1 MPTSEYNP
9 HIIPKA
15 TWGIQTKRPLRW
27 LAVIQWYNL
36 RQEFEASDCWWS
48 RVTRWPRDGRTL
60 SHNHQENYSRKEIG
74 YCGRNLESFIKLY
87 SKQKTICKALQHSEP
102 QNLSLNFWSSRK
114 TSSNQTRN
122 NSTKDVNRNKF
133 AGWVAPKH
141 HYMIPSQS
149 SGSSYSKGYKQFTE
163 ISNWNGQRRERAFK
177 RTLNQCT
184 LSFVNPRRS
193 HDTRNVLGTV
203 NTQ

>member
-48 RVTRWPRDGRTL
+48 RVNSVTLCPRDGRTL

-133 AGWVAPKH
+133 AGWVAP
-141 HYMIPSQS
+141 
-149 SGSSYSKGYKQFTE
+149 
-163 ISNWNGQRRERAFK
+163 
-177 RTLNQCT
+177 
-184 LSFVNPRRS
+184 VNTITRS
-193 HDTRNVLGTV
+193 HHSLVEAVTV
-203 NTQ
+203 KVINSLLRFRIEMAKGEKEHSRGR